1 MGRWALVTL
10 VCLGLSACGGSD
22 MDCFLVGVC
31 QEEERE
37 EGGGGG
43 GSSPNV
49 APYLSN
55 LRFTPAQ
62 PRHADSVAASVQAFD
77 DKGDPF
83 TLSYQWTLN
92 GELVSDVTGPVFP
105 ARRAIRGNV
114 LSLTITAQDD
124 RGKSRQIFGAVTY
137 ADTPPEIAIS
147 GLPEEVALGET
158 VNFTITLHDDDGDPA
173 SRELRYG
180 PQGMTIAPDGSGS
193 WTPSMP
199 MINRQIDVHFGYA
212 FVESPEVAATS
223 TARVVDPTRPLPYRH
238 AGIQVP
244 DTENSLWIDD
254 FSGDGLNEILSGSRQ
269 GVIQLLG
276 WNAIDEIYEQ
286 RWVYPFALPTRKPL
300 VQVMPVQADDD
311 AALEILAA
319 SGDSVFLI
327 SDLDS
332 EATRLYRS
340 ERGDIQS
347 MALYQ
352 DGDMARLG
360 LLVSGGQGMKVE
372 VIDALNA
379 EQLQLFSARSYSSEL
394 LVGNLD
400 DDPALEWVT
409 NKGNV
414 FDDATGEQQWD
425 YADGFG
431 RYMALADINGDGVQ
445 EVVGAG
451 NHAIPTQVF
460 SALTEEPM
468 TPVGQTDVCSIQAY
482 RAPGDDRD
490 SIVVGA
496 CQVLT
501 GVRSYRYDGD
511 TEAFVAGFEVAS
523 PDSGT
528 SSVALGDSD
537 NDGAMNVLW
546 ASASNSPMSGVLVV
560 ADPDVVPAVRWYNQ
574 NPGEQRMFGYAGSA
588 EVVPDQQAHVF
599 VAAEVDNG
607 YADRRVLLVDDSGQ
621 LIANEAI
628 PVSSSYSGG
637 GRMAV
642 ADMDQDGIAELF
654 VGPRTVEL
662 NDYLVSAQAD
672 RVSADIYARKIND
685 NDSVDMIGRGLNNLW
700 VWDLIEN
707 TLIWESPTISFG
719 NLSALHV
726 ADINGD
732 GFDDLITS
740 NLGAIHIFSG
750 DGLGGFSQTAQGDRG
765 CDQILTGEFNRAA
778 GVDILCR
785 VHRPSS
791 GYQTEIYIFDSA
803 LNRTQ
808 HYFAPYN
815 PQDLVA
821 MPSGRGYDNVLM
833 VAGYQNIEQGFD
845 GPASLVMMDAMSG
858 ALVWHSPSLLG
869 RVSPGSFRVE
879 QYNGASRVLV
889 GTSEAL
895 YISR

>member
-1 MGRWALVTL
+1 MGRLALIIL
-10 VCLGLSACGGSD
+10 ACLALSACGGSD
-22 MDCFLVGVC
+22 MSCFLIGVC
-31 QEEERE
+31 QEDEKED
-37 EGGGGG
+37 GGG
-43 GSSPNV
+43 GSSGNV

-62 PRHADSVAASVQAFD
+62 PRHADTVEATVQAFD

-105 ARRAIRGNV
+105 ARRAIRGNL

-124 RGKSRQIFGAVTY
+124 RGKRRQITGAVTY
-137 ADTPPEIAIS
+137 ADTPPEIGIS
-147 GLPEEVALGET
+147 DLPAEVTYGET
-158 VNFTITLHDDDGDPA
+158 INFTITLHDDDGDPA

-180 PQGMTIAPDGSGS
+180 PHGMTIAADGSGS
-193 WTPSMP
+193 WTPSMA
-199 MINRQIDVHFGYA
+199 MINRQIDVQFGYA

-223 TARVVDPTRPLPYRH
+223 TVRVVDPTRPLPYRH

-244 DTENSLWIDD
+244 DNENSLWVGD
-254 FSGDGLNEILSGSRQ
+254 FSGDGLNEILVSSAQ

-276 WNAIDEIYEQ
+276 WNAHDQIYEQ
-286 RWVYPFALPTRKPL
+286 RWVYPFALPTRKLL
-300 VQVMPVQADDD
+300 VQVIPIQADDD

-327 SDLDS
+327 GDLDS
-332 EATRLYRS
+332 EATRLYQS
-340 ERGDIQS
+340 QHGDIRS

-360 LLVSGGQGMKVE
+360 LLVSGAQGMKVE

-379 EQLQLFSARSYSSEL
+379 EQLQVFGARSYSSKL

-400 DDPALEWVT
+400 DDPALEWIT
-409 NKGNV
+409 DKGNV
-414 FDDATGEQQWD
+414 FDDASGEQQWD
-425 YADGFG
+425 YLDGFG
-431 RYMALADINGDGVQ
+431 LTIELADINGDGVQ
-445 EVVGAG
+445 EIVGG
-451 NHAIPTQVF
+451 GRHNTQTRVF
-460 SALTEEPM
+460 SALTEQLLNQ
-468 TPVGQTDVCSIQAY
+468 VGQSDVCSIQAY
-482 RAPGDDRD
+482 RADGDDRD
-490 SIVVGA
+490 SIVLGA
-496 CQVLT
+496 CQVFT
-501 GVRSYRYDGD
+501 GVRSYRYDSD
-511 TEAFVAGFEVAS
+511 TQAFVAGFQIAS
-523 PDSGT
+523 PDIGT
-528 SSVALGDSD
+528 SSIGLGDSD
-537 NDGAMNVLW
+537 NDGALNVLW
-546 ASASNSPMSGVLVV
+546 ATGLSGVLVV
-560 ADPDVVPAVRWYNQ
+560 ADPQADPAVRWYNQ

-588 EVVPDQQAHVF
+588 EVLPDQQAHVF

-607 YADRRVLLVDDSGQ
+607 SADRRVLLVDDNGQ

-628 PVSSSYSGG
+628 PVDSNYGGG

-654 VGPRTVEL
+654 VGARAIGL
-662 NDYLVSAQAD
+662 NDYLVSAQAG
-672 RVSADIYARKIND
+672 RVSADMYARKIND

-707 TLIWESPTISFG
+707 TLVWESPTISFG

-740 NLGAIHIFSG
+740 NLLTMYVFTG
-750 DGLGGFSQTAQGDRG
+750 DGMGGFTQAAQVDRG
-765 CDQILTGEFNRAA
+765 CDQIVTGEFNRTA

-785 VHRPSS
+785 VYRPSS
-791 GYQTEIYIFDSA
+791 GYQTEVYIFDGA
-803 LNRTQ
+803 LNQTQ

-815 PQDLVA
+815 PQDMVA
-821 MPSGRGYDNVLM
+821 VPSGRGYDNVLM
-833 VAGYQNIEQGFD
+833 VAGYQNVAQGFD
-845 GPASLVMMDAMSG
+845 GPASLVMMDAISG
-858 ALVWHSPSLLG
+858 SLIWHSPSLLG
-869 RVSPGSFRVE
+869 EVERGSLRLD
-879 QYNGASRVLV
+879 QHNGASRVLV